1 MKNFDSDNE
10 SEFASTITS
19 EDFFPD
25 IEKMTDKITK
35 SQSQSQ
41 EEKNAQKEGGSSFDG
56 EEEEILDDDS
66 DLIDENDGAS
76 SSVDTPPQLQ
86 KMNEEEETVV
96 IRIPVSL
103 NNINEDPSSQKTTVN
118 TTNETVSKPTQ
129 RSRKTLP
136 QKRPVTTTTIIKGV
150 RRPHRFRSGT
160 VALREIRKYQKSTE
174 ALLPKRPFQRLVREI
189 AESIPRS
196 MTNEPMRF
204 TRQSLDALQEAAE
217 SYMVNFF
224 EDAYFHTVTNK
235 RIELGPK
242 DIHFVKKLRGKD
254 SNI

>member
-25 IEKMTDKITK
+25 IEKMTDKATK
-35 SQSQSQ
+35 SRSQSQ
-41 EEKNAQKEGGSSFDG
+41 EEENVQKEDGSSFDG
-56 EEEEILDDDS
+56 EEEILDDDS
-66 DLIDENDGAS
+66 DLIDDNDGAS

-86 KMNEEEETVV
+86 KMNEEDETAV
-96 IRIPVSL
+96 IPIPGSSKTNDEGSL
-103 NNINEDPSSQKTTVN
+103 NQRTTVN
-118 TTNETVSKPTQ
+118 TESETVSKPSQ

-136 QKRPVTTTTIIKGV
+136 QKRPVTTPLIIKGA
-150 RRPHRFRSGT
+150 RKPHRFRSGT
-160 VALREIRKYQKSTE
+160 VALREIRKYQKSTD

-196 MTNEPMRF
+196 MTNEPVRF

-235 RIELGPK
+235 RIELDPR

-254 SNI
+254 SKI